1 MPVRTLEWSP
11 TTHPST
17 STFPPART
25 TLEADMEFLASVP
38 VVLLLTVL
46 IYVVAGRIVDLELR
60 VTERRLLEE
69 GQAAHD
75 ATCPGSD
82 SVP

>member
-1 MPVRTLEWSP
+1 
-11 TTHPST
+11 
-17 STFPPART
+17 
-25 TLEADMEFLASVP
+25 MEFLASVP

-60 VTERRLLEE
+60 VTERQLLEE
-69 GQAAHD
+69 GQAARD

>member
-1 MPVRTLEWSP
+1 
-11 TTHPST
+11 
-17 STFPPART
+17 
-25 TLEADMEFLASVP
+25 MEFLASVP

-46 IYVVAGRIVDLELR
+46 IYVVAGRIVDLEVR
-60 VTERRLLEE
+60 VTERQLQKE
-69 GQAAHD
+69 GQAAID

>member
-1 MPVRTLEWSP
+1 
-11 TTHPST
+11 
-17 STFPPART
+17 
-25 TLEADMEFLASVP
+25 MEFIASVP